1 MPSDRVFSISDPHL
15 HLKTCHPSPNHV
27 PHAQAPAVSFQ
38 HATRPRNLQA
48 QLHVTLIAEFFQLLV
63 CIRRA
68 QEWTQPLLHCL
79 STQHPH
85 CGVQGG
91 QVEGI
96 SSHWVILSHGAISS
110 WHHDPVSRRPHSCS
124 AAPSWDG
131 EEGHHA
137 PRSFSSPHPTSAPR
151 GPAHLPTI
159 SPAPFGT
166 ERPQCFHH
174 VLAGTRQHLQGEP
187 KGGFLLRKP
196 ESSPNVTGS
205 LLGENSRDQ
214 RNPEACR
221 EASTTRCQSS
231 AWRREAAEHLEGRS
245 ENARNGAVCR
255 QPGSPGRNTST
266 GEVQYGRTLIGAPT
280 DLCWEQD
287 RHVPRTPPL
296 PQWNK
301 TFVLLQTHARC
312 SIGKKTFISSAAY
325 HC

>member
-1 MPSDRVFSISDPHL
+1 MHQGAFPAP
-15 HLKTCHPSPNHV
+15 V
-27 PHAQAPAVSFQ
+27 PH
-38 HATRPRNLQA
+38 
-48 QLHVTLIAEFFQLLV
+48 
-63 CIRRA
+63 
-68 QEWTQPLLHCL
+68 
-79 STQHPH
+79 
-85 CGVQGG
+85 
-91 QVEGI
+91 
-96 SSHWVILSHGAISS
+96 
-110 WHHDPVSRRPHSCS
+110 
-124 AAPSWDG
+124 
-131 EEGHHA
+131 
-137 PRSFSSPHPTSAPR
+137 TSAPR

-296 PQWNK
+296 AAMKQNLRVVANPRQMLDREENIH
-301 TFVLLQTHARC
+301 LIC
-312 SIGKKTFISSAAY
+312 SISLLGYGAPAYSGSFCILSAVTE
-325 HC
+325 HCHK

>member
-1 MPSDRVFSISDPHL
+1 MHQGAFPAP
-15 HLKTCHPSPNHV
+15 V
-27 PHAQAPAVSFQ
+27 PH
-38 HATRPRNLQA
+38 
-48 QLHVTLIAEFFQLLV
+48 
-63 CIRRA
+63 
-68 QEWTQPLLHCL
+68 
-79 STQHPH
+79 
-85 CGVQGG
+85 
-91 QVEGI
+91 
-96 SSHWVILSHGAISS
+96 
-110 WHHDPVSRRPHSCS
+110 
-124 AAPSWDG
+124 
-131 EEGHHA
+131 
-137 PRSFSSPHPTSAPR
+137 TSAPR

-205 LLGENSRDQ
+205 LLGENSRDH
-214 RNPEACR
+214 RNLEACR

-296 PQWNK
+296 PQ
-301 TFVLLQTHARC
+301 
-312 SIGKKTFISSAAY
+312 
-325 HC
+325 